1 VVRAGGEL
9 APSFFPF
16 LEALGAANP
25 GHALSE
31 LLDTLGYL
39 VLDKQ
44 WLAHAEAARG
54 AYVDKL
60 LARRLVLAEVLPAI
74 TAFSKLFGLSS

>member
-1 VVRAGGEL
+1 MSRHLGSGASRGRASPL
-9 APSFFPF
+9 FLSF
-16 LEALGAANP
+16 
-25 GHALSE
+25 
-31 LLDTLGYL
+31 
-39 VLDKQ
+39 Q